1 MNEFWKNIIRYP
13 RFFISSLVGL
23 ILVIISPVKNLF
35 KIRRLR
41 IVLLVILLLVLFTL
55 YYILRNMVGL

>member
-1 MNEFWKNIIRYP
+1 MNEFWKNILRYP

-41 IVLLVILLLVLFTL
+41 IVLLVILLSALFTL